1 LGKKRQTQAGQPAG
15 RQGGEALKNLKESS
29 RLKRKRRV
37 RSRIQG
43 SLERPRLNVFRSLK
57 HIYVQAIV
65 DTEGKTLASVSTL
78 SPELRGKFKYPGNV
92 NAAKEVGELI
102 AQKCL
107 EKGIQKVVFDR
118 GGYLYHGRI
127 KALAEAAR
135 AKGLIF

>member
-1 LGKKRQTQAGQPAG
+1 MKS
-15 RQGGEALKNLKESS
+15 LKEVS
-29 RLKRKRRV
+29 RSKRKARV

-43 SLERPRLNVFRSLK
+43 TSERPRLNVFRSLK
-57 HIYVQAIV
+57 HIYVQAIE
-65 DTEGKTLASVSTL
+65 DREGKTLVSASTL
-78 SPELRGKFKYPGNV
+78 SPEVREKMTKTGNI

-102 AQKCL
+102 ARKCL

>member
-1 LGKKRQTQAGQPAG
+1 
-15 RQGGEALKNLKESS
+15 
-29 RLKRKRRV
+29 V

-43 SLERPRLNVFRSLK
+43 TLERPRLNVFRSVK
-57 HIYVQAIV
+57 HIYVQAIA
-65 DTEGKTLASVSTL
+65 DSEQKTVASASTL
-78 SPELRGKFKYPGNV
+78 SPELRGKLKSSGNV

-118 GGYLYHGRI
+118 NGYLYHGRI

-135 AKGLIF
+135 SKGLIF

>member
-1 LGKKRQTQAGQPAG
+1 MKSQ
-15 RQGGEALKNLKESS
+15 KESS
-29 RLKRKRRV
+29 RLKRKKRV
-37 RSRIQG
+37 RSRIRGTPGQ
-43 SLERPRLNVFRSLK
+43 PRLNVFRSLK

-65 DTEGKTLASVSTL
+65 DTEGKTLASASTL

-102 AQKCL
+102 AQKCI

-118 GGYLYHGRI
+118 NGYLYHGRI